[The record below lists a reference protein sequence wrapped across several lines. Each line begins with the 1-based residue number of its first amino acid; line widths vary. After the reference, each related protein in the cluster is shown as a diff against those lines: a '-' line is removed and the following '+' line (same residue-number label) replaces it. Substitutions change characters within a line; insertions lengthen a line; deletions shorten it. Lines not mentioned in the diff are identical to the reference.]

1 MNKYEDS
8 YYAHGLR
15 LVDEADYAGAVT
27 LFDNALKLG
36 LGDLAEIYVSRGEAL
51 ALLGEWQGAED
62 SINEALQLQPYLATA
77 YNERGNVYRFQGH
90 LERAI
95 NDYTMAIHIEPNY
108 DEACFNRAL
117 AFESRRRFADAEAD
131 LTQAL
136 QLNPELGQA
145 YEARG
150 RVRAKQFKYDM
161 AVDDIS
167 TYLKSGAGREFDN
180 HSEMQ
185 GYLIVL
191 RVQHFFWR
199 LFARWRGGD

>member
-1 MNKYEDS
+1 MNKFEDS
-8 YYAHGLR
+8 YFAHGLR
-15 LVDEADYAGAVT
+15 MMDMGDFEGAIT
-27 LFDNALKLG
+27 MFDNALKLG

-51 ALLGEWQGAED
+51 AFLGEWQDAED

-77 YNERGNVYRFQGH
+77 YNERGNVYRFQGKF
-90 LERAI
+90 ERAI

-117 AFESRRRFADAEAD
+117 AYESRRRFADAEAD

-136 QLNPELGQA
+136 QLNPKLGPA
-145 YEARG
+145 YEVRG
-150 RVRAKQFKYDM
+150 RVRAKQFKYDL
-161 AVDDIS
+161 AVEDIS

-191 RVQHFFWR
+191 RVQRIFWR
-199 LFARWRGGD
+199 LFARWRGGG

>member
-1 MNKYEDS
+1 MSTGFRD
-8 YYAHGLR
+8 
-15 LVDEADYAGAVT
+15 
-27 LFDNALKLG
+27 
-36 LGDLAEIYVSRGEAL
+36 IY
-51 ALLGEWQGAED
+51 D
-62 SINEALQLQPYLATA
+62 
-77 YNERGNVYRFQGH
+77 
-90 LERAI
+90 RAI

-117 AFESRRRFADAEAD
+117 AFESRRRYADAEAD

-136 QLNPELGQA
+136 QLNPKLGQA

-150 RVRAKQFKYDM
+150 RVRAKQFKYDL

-167 TYLKSGAGREFDN
+167 TYLNSGAGREFDN